1 VDMKAVSVLV
11 GIALTASPVFAQKPA
26 PIRAS
31 MEKAVAATAA
41 DSASQSRGVEASG
54 GRSKL
59 FWSGLAIG
67 LAGVTTSALGLT
79 VLRTEDTSTGNA
91 PDGTYRACVAQRN
104 SDPVYATNQCD
115 ALKAKNLKLLWGGVA
130 IAGAGVT
137 MMIGGSNTRAQVTDG
152 GIGLFHR
159 VRF

>member
-1 VDMKAVSVLV
+1 MKAVSVLV
-11 GIALTASPVFAQKPA
+11 GIALTASPVFAQQPA

-41 DSASQSRGVEASG
+41 DSASQSRRVEGSG

-59 FWSGLAIG
+59 FWSGLAVG

-79 VLRTEDTSTGNA
+79 VFRTEDTSTGNA
-91 PDGTYRACVAQRN
+91 PDGTYLACVAQRN
-104 SDPVYATNQCD
+104 SDPIYATNQCD

-130 IAGAGVT
+130 IAGAGLS
-137 MMIGGSNTRAQVTDG
+137 MMILGTNTSAQITRDG
-152 GIGLFHR
+152 VGLFHR

>member
-1 VDMKAVSVLV
+1 MDMKAVSVLV
-11 GIALTASPVFAQKPA
+11 GIALTASPVFAQQPA

-31 MEKAVAATAA
+31 IEKAVAATAA
-41 DSASQSRGVEASG
+41 DSASQSKSVEGS

-59 FWSGLAIG
+59 FWSGLAVG

-79 VLRTEDTSTGNA
+79 VFRAEDTSTGNA

-104 SDPVYATNQCD
+104 SDPIYATNQCD
-115 ALKAKNLKLLWGGVA
+115 ALKAKNVKLLWGGVA
-130 IAGAGVT
+130 IAGAGLS
-137 MMIGGSNTRAQVTDG
+137 MMILGTNTSAQITRDG
-152 GIGLFHR
+152 VGLFHR